1 MYSKRIV
8 ITGLGAI
15 TPLGNNVP
23 AFWESLIAARSGVA
37 PVRAFPAEG
46 FHPSYAAEVK
56 DFTAERANLP
66 RKRLKMMGR
75 QAQLVFAAVDEA
87 CVDSRLTTDRPVEL
101 HSRVGIILG
110 VGMMDPDVMELGRAF
125 HATAHAQ
132 PQSASVDRNDDTF
145 DPVAFGQAGSPH
157 LFPLGMLR
165 NIPNLAAAHSSIA
178 LDAQGPSNTLTTG
191 CVSAA
196 NAIGE
201 AARVIAR
208 GDADVLVAG
217 GTDARVSPLG
227 MLRYRGLG
235 WMATRAD
242 VDPAEVSAPFDA
254 SAAGFVNGE
263 GAGVVVLESLEH
275 AQRRGVRIYAEL
287 AGYGA
292 ANDAYDV
299 LLPHPKG
306 RALTRATMLCLDR
319 SGLNQDSTHAVFAP
333 AASIPAFDRAVAASL
348 ATVFGAAAQQPA
360 ITATRSLL
368 GHTHAASAALDC
380 IAAVKAIG
388 ESRLPPTINLKRPI
402 APLRFVQ
409 DTAMETEVSAALV
422 SAYGFGGHAAVLAL
436 RRYVA

>member
-1 MYSKRIV
+1 MYAKRIV
-8 ITGLGAI
+8 ITGLGALS
-15 TPLGNNVP
+15 PVGNSVP
-23 AFWESLIAARSGVA
+23 AFWESLIAARSGVG
-37 PVRAFPAEG
+37 PLQAFPAEG
-46 FHPSYAAEVK
+46 CRPSYAAEVK
-56 DFTAERANLP
+56 DFTPEKADLP

-75 QAQLVFAAVDEA
+75 QAQLVFAAVNEA
-87 CVDSRLTTDRPVEL
+87 CADARLKTGDAVEL
-101 HSRVGIILG
+101 RPRIGIILG
-110 VGMMDPDVMELGRAF
+110 VGMMGPDVMELGRAF
-125 HATAHAQ
+125 HATAQAQ
-132 PQSASVDRNDDTF
+132 SPPANGNGF
-145 DPVAFGQAGSPH
+145 DPVAFGRVGFPY

-208 GDADVLVAG
+208 GEADVLVAG
-217 GTDARVSPLG
+217 GTDARVIPLG

-242 VDPAEVSAPFDA
+242 IDPAEVSAPFDA
-254 SAAGFVNGE
+254 SATGFVNGE
-263 GAGVVVLESLEH
+263 GAGVIVLESLEH
-275 AQRRGVRIYAEL
+275 ALRRGVRIYAEL

-299 LLPHPKG
+299 LLPHARG
-306 RALTRATMLCLDR
+306 RALTRATMMCLDR
-319 SGLNQDSTHAVFAP
+319 SGVNQENTHAVFAP
-333 AASIPAFDRAVAASL
+333 ATSIPVFDHAIAASL
-348 ATVFGAAAQQPA
+348 STVFGAAARQPA

-409 DTAMETEVSAALV
+409 DIPMETEVSTALV
-422 SAYGFGGHAAVLAL
+422 AAYGFGGHAAVLAL

>member
-1 MYSKRIV
+1 MPPKRIV
-8 ITGLGAI
+8 ITGLGAV
-15 TPLGNNVP
+15 TPLGNSVP
-23 AFWESLIAARSGVA
+23 AFWESLIAGRSGVA
-37 PVRAFPAEG
+37 SVRAFPVGA
-46 FHPSYAAEVK
+46 FVPSYAAEVK
-56 DFTAERANLP
+56 DFTPETATLP

-75 QAQLVFAAVDEA
+75 QAQLVFAAVEEA
-87 CVDSRLTTDRPVEL
+87 CMAAGLTADQPEERHP
-101 HSRVGIILG
+101 RVGIILG

-125 HATAHAQ
+125 HATAGEAHAQ
-132 PQSASVDRNDDTF
+132 DDVF
-145 DPVAFGQAGSPH
+145 DTAAFGRVGSPH

-165 NIPNLAAAHSSIA
+165 SIPNLAAAHASIA
-178 LDAQGPSNTLTTG
+178 LNAQGPSNTLTTG

-208 GDADVLVAG
+208 GDADVVVAG

-242 VDPAEVSAPFDA
+242 VCPTKVSAPFDA

-275 AQRRGVRIYAEL
+275 AERRGVRIYAEL

-319 SGLNQDSTHAVFAP
+319 SGLNRDSPQAVFAP
-333 AASIPAFDRAVAASL
+333 ATSIPVFDRAVAASL
-348 ATVFGAAAQQPA
+348 SAVFGPVERQPA

-380 IAAVKAIG
+380 IAAVRAIG
-388 ESRLPPTINLKRPI
+388 ESRVPPTINLRRPI

-409 DTAMETEVSAALV
+409 DTAMPMDLSTALV
-422 SAYGFGGHAAVLAL
+422 AAYGFGGHAAVLAL